1 MAAGDLYHISGAIS
15 PSRRAV
21 AFLGGNVDDGVQVD
35 AFAAARTAA
44 GDTRATIIAWIM
56 VPDITGTYTI
66 FGMGDANAV
75 EFIHFTVAAGKLQCA
90 VTDATVAQF
99 DTSTTNVVLTPYK
112 WHHVAFTQDDM
123 PRFYV
128 DGVLVP
134 RTDSVS
140 TDLLSWW
147 NELAGIDGGHI
158 GAADSIAG
166 DAALTQ
172 EFKGAISDVKYYNTQ
187 HTDQQIA
194 DDYTGKHVTTGLI
207 AWWKFDGS
215 YVDSVTPATNNGT
228 AVGDIILTPNYSEFT
243 CRLRHSLA
251 AAPVV
256 ADSVAI
262 SVNEQMGHAIV
273 IKAA

>member
-1 MAAGDLYHISGAIS
+1 MATTDIYHISGSLS
-15 PSRRAV
+15 PSRHAV
-21 AFLGGNVDDGVQVD
+21 AFLGGNVDDGIQVD

-44 GDTRATIIAWIM
+44 ADTRGTIIAWIN

-66 FGMGDANAV
+66 FGMGDANAA
-75 EFIHFTVAAGKLQCA
+75 EYIEFTVAAGKLKCA
-90 VTDATVAQF
+90 VMDATVMQF
-99 DTSTTNVVLTPYK
+99 DTSTTSVVLTPHK

-128 DGVLVP
+128 NGVNVP
-134 RTDSVS
+134 RTDATN

-187 HTDQQIA
+187 LTDQQIL
-194 DDYTGKHVTTGLI
+194 DDYGGKHLSTGCI
-207 AWWKFDGS
+207 AWWKFEED
-215 YVDSVTPATNNGT
+215 YTETITPATNNGT
-228 AVGDIILTPNYSEFT
+228 AVGGIILTPNYSEFT
-243 CRLRHSLA
+243 SRLRNSPA

-256 ADSVAI
+256 ADTVCFTVSG
-262 SVNEQMGHAIV
+262 QTGHALV